1 MRILILSDSHSDRKK
16 VREAVELMRDSIS
29 AIIHLGDGER
39 DMYFD
44 DGTLDDFQVYQVRG
58 NCDYASELPD
68 SQLVEIRN
76 KRIFVTHGHN
86 QKVKYTRI
94 LLEQEAKK
102 YNADI
107 VLYGHTHKAVT
118 EYVDNTYY
126 FNPGSLREGKFGYI
140 DIVQNSIRCVNLDLH
155 DFY

>member
-1 MRILILSDSHSDRKK
+1 MRILVLSDSHSDRKK
-16 VREAVELMRDSIS
+16 VREAVELMKDSIS
-29 AIIHLGDGER
+29 AIIHLGAGER
-39 DMYFD
+39 DMYFA
-44 DGTLDDFQVYQVRG
+44 DGTLETIQVFQVKG
-58 NCDYASELPD
+58 NCDYTSDLPD
-68 SQLVEIRN
+68 SHLIELRG
-76 KRIFVTHGHN
+76 KRIFLTHGHK
-86 QKVKYTRI
+86 QSVKYTRI
-94 LLEQEAKK
+94 HLEEEAKK

-140 DIVQNSIRCVNLDLH
+140 DIVQNGICCVNLDLH